1 MNMSEKLKELLA
13 KLSNLETE
21 SKNLIN
27 KEDAKAEEI
36 TNKLDEIKVLKA
48 KIEAQKEIDAMDQ
61 ERKKQAKTPVNEPIY
76 AQPRDPNEKKWKG
89 GMGEFLQAVA
99 RASSPGGTMD
109 NRLSYQNS
117 ATGLNESIASEGG
130 FLLENDFI
138 QGLFDSM
145 MSQSQVANRI
155 RMIPIGAKTNR
166 LRALGIDET
175 SRANGSRWG
184 GVQAYWVAEAET
196 ATQSKP
202 KFREI
207 DMALQKLLALC
218 YVTDDLLQDT
228 TALEAIVK
236 QAYAD
241 EMSFKIDDSIIN
253 GSGVGMPLGILNS
266 DALVTVPKEKEQSAG
281 TIKYENILKMWSSM
295 PARLRKNAVWYINQ
309 EIEPQLYTMA
319 LNIGT
324 GGAPVFLPSGG
335 AATSQYSTLL
345 NRPIIPIEQCS
356 ELGKKGDIILADPTQ
371 YIGIDKKAPSA
382 DVSIHVRFLYDEQ
395 VFRFIYKFNGAPYR
409 NKPIKPYKGANL
421 LSPFVTLG
429 DR

>member
-1 MNMSEKLKELLA
+1 MSLKEILKQKLDSQAAIVQGAIDAARAMNEEEQKLYDDLEVEIKNLEKTIEAEDKLKERE
-13 KLSNLETE
+13 KLN
-21 SKNLIN
+21 
-27 KEDAKAEEI
+27 
-36 TNKLDEIKVLKA
+36 
-48 KIEAQKEIDAMDQ
+48 
-61 ERKKQAKTPVNEPIY
+61 KTPVNEPIY
-76 AQPRDPNEKKWKG
+76 AKPKDPNEKKWKG

-99 RASSPGGTMD
+99 KASSPGGIMD
-109 NRLSYQNS
+109 NRLIYQNS
-117 ATGLNESIASEGG
+117 ASGLNESVTSEGG
-130 FLLENDFI
+130 FMLENDFI
-138 QGLFDSM
+138 QDMFDVM
-145 MSQSQVANRI
+145 MSESQVANRI
-155 RMIPIGAKTNR
+155 RMIPIGANTNR
-166 LRALGIDET
+166 LRTLGIDET

-184 GVQAYWVAEAET
+184 GVQAYWIAEAET
-196 ATQSKP
+196 VTKSKP

-218 YVTDDLLQDT
+218 YVTDDLLQDA
-228 TALEAIVK
+228 TALEAIVR

-241 EMSFKIDDSIIN
+241 EMSFKIDDAIIN

-266 DALVTVPKEKEQSAG
+266 DALISVPKEKDQAAG
-281 TIKYENILKMWSSM
+281 TIKYENILKMWSSV
-295 PARLRKNAVWYINQ
+295 PARLRANAVWYINQ

-335 AATSQYSTLL
+335 ASSSQYSTLL

-356 ELGKKGDIILADPTQ
+356 VLGKKGDIILADPTQ
-371 YIGIDKKAPSA
+371 YIGIDKKAPTA

-409 NKPIKPYKGANL
+409 NKPITPYKGANS

>member
-1 MNMSEKLKELLA
+1 MSLKEILKQKLDSQAAIVQGAIDAARAMNEEEQKLYDDLEVEIKNLEKTIEAEDKLKERE
-13 KLSNLETE
+13 KLN
-21 SKNLIN
+21 
-27 KEDAKAEEI
+27 
-36 TNKLDEIKVLKA
+36 
-48 KIEAQKEIDAMDQ
+48 
-61 ERKKQAKTPVNEPIY
+61 KTPINEPIY
-76 AQPRDPNEKKWKG
+76 AKPKDPNEKKWKG

-99 RASSPGGTMD
+99 RASSPGGIMD
-109 NRLSYQNS
+109 NRLIYQNS
-117 ATGLNESIASEGG
+117 ASGLNESVSSEGG
-130 FLLENDFI
+130 FMLENDFI
-138 QGLFDSM
+138 QDMFDVM
-145 MSQSQVANRI
+145 MSESQVANRI
-155 RMIPIGAKTNR
+155 RMIPIGANTNR
-166 LRALGIDET
+166 LRTLGIDET

-184 GVQAYWVAEAET
+184 GVQAYWIAEAET
-196 ATQSKP
+196 VTKSKP

-218 YVTDDLLQDT
+218 YVTDDLLQDA

-241 EMSFKIDDSIIN
+241 EMSFKIDDAIIN
-253 GSGVGMPLGILNS
+253 GSGVGMPLGVLNS
-266 DALVTVPKEKEQSAG
+266 DALVTVSKEKDQAAG
-281 TIKYENILKMWSSM
+281 TIKYENILKMWSSV
-295 PARLRKNAVWYINQ
+295 PARLRANAVWYINQ

-335 AATSQYSTLL
+335 ASSSQYSTLL

-356 ELGKKGDIILADPTQ
+356 PLGKKGDIILTDPTQ
-371 YIGIDKKAPSA
+371 YIGIDKKAPTA

-409 NKPIKPYKGANL
+409 SKPITPYKGANS
-421 LSPFVTLG
+421 LSPFVTLA

>member
-1 MNMSEKLKELLA
+1 MSEKMKELLA
-13 KLSNLETE
+13 QLTNLETE

-27 KEDAKAEEI
+27 KQDTTAEEI
-36 TNKLDEIKVLKA
+36 TAKLSEIKAHKA
-48 KIEAQKEIDAMDQ
+48 KIEVQKEIDSLEE
-61 ERKKQAKTPVNEPIY
+61 ERQKQAQIPVNEPIY
-76 AQPRDPNEKKWKG
+76 AKPKDPDEKKWKG

-99 RASSPGGTMD
+99 AASSPGGRMD
-109 NRLSYQNS
+109 NRLIYQNS
-117 ATGLNESIASEGG
+117 ATGLNESVTSEGG
-130 FLLENDFI
+130 FMLDNDFI
-138 QGLFDSM
+138 QGLFDAM
-145 MSQSQVANRI
+145 MAESQVANRI
-155 RMIPIGAKTNR
+155 RMIPIGANTNR

-196 ATQSKP
+196 VTQSKP

-218 YVTDDLLQDT
+218 YVTDDLLQDA

-241 EMSFKIDDSIIN
+241 EMSFKIDDAVIN
-253 GSGVGMPLGILNS
+253 GTGVGMPLGILNS
-266 DALVTVPKEKEQSAG
+266 SALVSSAKESGQTAG
-281 TIKYENILKMWSSM
+281 IIKYENILKMWSSM
-295 PARLRKNAVWYINQ
+295 PARLRANAVWYINQ

-335 AATSQYSTLL
+335 ASSSQYSTLL

-356 ELGKKGDIILADPTQ
+356 PLGKKGDIILADPTQ
-371 YIGIDKKAPSA
+371 YIGIDKKAPTA

-409 NKPIKPYKGANL
+409 NKPITPYKGANS
-421 LSPFVTLG
+421 LSPFVTLA

>member
-1 MNMSEKLKELLA
+1 MSLKEILKQKLDSQAAIVQGAIDAARAMNEEEQKLYDDLEVEIKNLEKTIEAEDKLKDREKL
-13 KLSNLETE
+13 N
-21 SKNLIN
+21 
-27 KEDAKAEEI
+27 
-36 TNKLDEIKVLKA
+36 
-48 KIEAQKEIDAMDQ
+48 
-61 ERKKQAKTPVNEPIY
+61 KTPVNEPIY
-76 AQPRDPNEKKWKG
+76 AKPKDPNEKKWKG

-99 RASSPGGTMD
+99 KASSPGGRME
-109 NRLSYQNS
+109 NRLIYQNS
-117 ATGLNESIASEGG
+117 ASGLNESVSSEGG
-130 FLLENDFI
+130 FMLENDFI
-138 QGLFDSM
+138 QDMFDVM
-145 MSQSQVANRI
+145 MSESQVANRI
-155 RMIPIGAKTNR
+155 RMIPIGANTNR
-166 LRALGIDET
+166 LRTLGIDET

-184 GVQAYWVAEAET
+184 GVQAYWIAEAET
-196 ATQSKP
+196 VTKSKP

-218 YVTDDLLQDT
+218 YVTDDLLQDA

-241 EMSFKIDDSIIN
+241 EMSFKIDDAIIN
-253 GSGVGMPLGILNS
+253 GSGVGMPLGVLNS
-266 DALVTVPKEKEQSAG
+266 DALVTVAKEKDQAAG
-281 TIKYENILKMWSSM
+281 TIKYENILKMWSSV
-295 PARLRKNAVWYINQ
+295 PARLRANAVWYINQ

-335 AATSQYSTLL
+335 ASASQYSTLL

-356 ELGKKGDIILADPTQ
+356 VLGKKGDIILADPTQ
-371 YIGIDKKAPSA
+371 YIGIDKKAPTA

-409 NKPIKPYKGANL
+409 NKPIIPYKGANA

>member
-1 MNMSEKLKELLA
+1 MSLKEILKQKLDSQAAIVQGAINAARAMNEDEQKLYDDLEVEIKNLEKTIEAEDKLKERE
-13 KLSNLETE
+13 KLN
-21 SKNLIN
+21 
-27 KEDAKAEEI
+27 
-36 TNKLDEIKVLKA
+36 
-48 KIEAQKEIDAMDQ
+48 
-61 ERKKQAKTPVNEPIY
+61 KTPVNEPIY
-76 AQPRDPNEKKWKG
+76 AKPKDPNDKKWKG

-99 RASSPGGTMD
+99 KASSPGGIMD
-109 NRLSYQNS
+109 NRLIYQNS
-117 ATGLNESIASEGG
+117 ASGLNENVSSEGG
-130 FLLENDFI
+130 FMLENDFI
-138 QGLFDSM
+138 QDMFDVM
-145 MSQSQVANRI
+145 MSESQVANRI
-155 RMIPIGAKTNR
+155 RMIPIGANTNR
-166 LRALGIDET
+166 LRTLGIDET

-184 GVQAYWVAEAET
+184 GVQAYWIAEAET
-196 ATQSKP
+196 VTKSKP

-218 YVTDDLLQDT
+218 YVTDDLLQDA

-241 EMSFKIDDSIIN
+241 EMSFKIDDAVIN
-253 GSGVGMPLGILNS
+253 GTGVGMPLGILNS
-266 DALVTVPKEKEQSAG
+266 SALVSSAKESGQTAG

-295 PARLRKNAVWYINQ
+295 PARLRANAVWYINQ

-335 AATSQYSTLL
+335 ASSSQYSTLL

-356 ELGKKGDIILADPTQ
+356 MLGKKGDIILADPTQ
-371 YIGIDKKAPSA
+371 YIGIDKKAPTA

-395 VFRFIYKFNGAPYR
+395 VFRFMYKFNGAPYR
-409 NKPIKPYKGANL
+409 NKPITPYKGANA
-421 LSPFVTLG
+421 LSPFVTLV

>member
-1 MNMSEKLKELLA
+1 MSLKEILKQKLDSQAAIVQGAIDAARAMNEEEQKLYDGLEVEIKNLEKTIEAEDKLKERE
-13 KLSNLETE
+13 KLN
-21 SKNLIN
+21 
-27 KEDAKAEEI
+27 
-36 TNKLDEIKVLKA
+36 
-48 KIEAQKEIDAMDQ
+48 
-61 ERKKQAKTPVNEPIY
+61 KTPVNEPIY
-76 AQPRDPNEKKWKG
+76 AKPKDPNEKKWKG

-99 RASSPGGTMD
+99 KASSPGGIMD
-109 NRLSYQNS
+109 NRLIYQNS
-117 ATGLNESIASEGG
+117 ASGLNESVSSEGG
-130 FLLENDFI
+130 FMLENDFI
-138 QGLFDSM
+138 QEMFDVM
-145 MSQSQVANRI
+145 MSESQVANRI
-155 RMIPIGAKTNR
+155 RMIPIGANTNR
-166 LRALGIDET
+166 LRTLGIDET

-184 GVQAYWVAEAET
+184 GVQAYWIAEAET
-196 ATQSKP
+196 VTKSKP

-218 YVTDDLLQDT
+218 YVTDDLLQDA

-241 EMSFKIDDSIIN
+241 EMSFKIDDAIIN
-253 GSGVGMPLGILNS
+253 GSGVGMPLGVLNS
-266 DALVTVPKEKEQSAG
+266 DALVTVAKEKDQAAG
-281 TIKYENILKMWSSM
+281 TIKYENILKMWSSV
-295 PARLRKNAVWYINQ
+295 PARLRANAVWYINQ

-335 AATSQYSTLL
+335 ASSSQYSTLL

-356 ELGKKGDIILADPTQ
+356 PLGKKGDIILADPTQ
-371 YIGIDKKAPSA
+371 YIGIDKKAPTA

-409 NKPIKPYKGANL
+409 SKPITPYKGASS

>member
-1 MNMSEKLKELLA
+1 MSEKMKELLA
-13 KLSNLETE
+13 KLNELEVQ
-21 SKNLIN
+21 SKNLIS
-27 KEDAKAEEI
+27 KEDATA
-36 TNKLDEIKVLKA
+36 DEINAKLAEIKAHKA
-48 KIEAQKEIDAMDQ
+48 KIEAQKEIDVLDAEKQ
-61 ERKKQAKTPVNEPIY
+61 KQAQTPVNEPIY
-76 AQPRDPNEKKWKG
+76 AQPKNHNEKKWKG
-89 GMGEFLQAVA
+89 MGEFLSAVA
-99 RASSPGGTMD
+99 KASSPGGRVD

-138 QGLFDSM
+138 NDLFESM
-145 MSQSQVANRI
+145 MTQSQVANRI
-155 RMIPIGAKTNR
+155 RMIPIGANTNR
-166 LRALGIDET
+166 LRALGIDEN

-196 ATQSKP
+196 AAQSKP
-202 KFREI
+202 KFKEI
-207 DMALQKLLALC
+207 EMSLQKLLALC

-228 TALEAIVK
+228 TALEAIVR

-241 EMSFKIDDSIIN
+241 EMSFKIDDAIVN
-253 GSGVGMPLGILNS
+253 GTGVGMPLGILNS
-266 DALVTVPKEKEQSAG
+266 EALVTVPKEKDQAAG

-295 PARLRKNAVWYINQ
+295 PARLRANAVWYINQ

-324 GGAPVFLPSGG
+324 GGAPVFMPSGG

-356 ELGKKGDIILADPTQ
+356 PLGKKGDIILADPTQ
-371 YIGIDKKAPSA
+371 YIGIDKKALTS

-395 VFRFIYKFNGAPYR
+395 VFRFIYKFNGMPYK
-409 NKPIKPYKGANL
+409 NKPITPYKGANP
-421 LSPFVTLG
+421 LSPFITLG

>member
-1 MNMSEKLKELLA
+1 MSLKEILKQKLDSQAAIVQGAIDAARAMNEEEQKLYDDLEVEIKNLEKTIEAEDKLKERE
-13 KLSNLETE
+13 KLN
-21 SKNLIN
+21 
-27 KEDAKAEEI
+27 
-36 TNKLDEIKVLKA
+36 
-48 KIEAQKEIDAMDQ
+48 
-61 ERKKQAKTPVNEPIY
+61 KTPVNEPIY
-76 AQPRDPNEKKWKG
+76 AKPKDPNEKKWKG

-99 RASSPGGTMD
+99 KASSPGGIMD
-109 NRLSYQNS
+109 NRLIYQNS
-117 ATGLNESIASEGG
+117 ASGLNESVSSEGG
-130 FLLENDFI
+130 FMLENDFI
-138 QGLFDSM
+138 QEMFDVM
-145 MSQSQVANRI
+145 MSESQVANRI
-155 RMIPIGAKTNR
+155 RMIPIGANTNR
-166 LRALGIDET
+166 LRTLGIDET

-184 GVQAYWVAEAET
+184 GVQAYWIAEAET
-196 ATQSKP
+196 VTKSKP

-218 YVTDDLLQDT
+218 YVTDDLLQDA

-241 EMSFKIDDSIIN
+241 EMSFKIDDAIIN
-253 GSGVGMPLGILNS
+253 GSGVGMPLGVLNS
-266 DALVTVPKEKEQSAG
+266 DALVTVAKEKDQAAG
-281 TIKYENILKMWSSM
+281 TIKYENILKMWSSV
-295 PARLRKNAVWYINQ
+295 PARLRANAVWYINQ

-335 AATSQYSTLL
+335 ASSSQYSTLL

-356 ELGKKGDIILADPTQ
+356 PLGKKGDIILVDPTQ
-371 YIGIDKKAPSA
+371 YIGIDKKAPTA

-409 NKPIKPYKGANL
+409 SKPITPYKGASS